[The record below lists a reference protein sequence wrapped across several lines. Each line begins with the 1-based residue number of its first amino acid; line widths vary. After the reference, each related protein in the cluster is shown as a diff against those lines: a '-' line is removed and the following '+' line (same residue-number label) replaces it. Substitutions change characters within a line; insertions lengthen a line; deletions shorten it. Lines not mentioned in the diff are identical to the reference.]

1 MLLRVTQ
8 EAPAEAVAGIVGRVT
23 APYPMRGPDG
33 RGGLLVPQEVFTSRL
48 RYAMARVT
56 TPVERV
62 EQGLA
67 NRCTSAVLTVENG
80 MGEFTVSG
88 HAARVIGA
96 HERVDEIARRLRR
109 EGDARTLAQ
118 LRSDIALDLML
129 FGQLPAQAGQWDP
142 HTGKT
147 GVGAEL
153 AAQSAALASGAVES
167 GIFGAG
173 RMALYANGARAG
185 RLGGGAAGM
194 SAEVGG
200 DGAAD
205 CAVGDRG
212 PGPFAAYATFSGALP
227 PARVDVVVSL
237 AALMGASE
245 EPGSAACGGRQEWVA
260 ARFVREVAFT
270 AGSTWR
276 RLVTDPVTGH
286 LVDLH
291 VKGYQVAG
299 DLRERVLARDRVSRV
314 PGSMR
319 PARSCDLDHDVAYA
333 LGGAS
338 SESNLSAKDRRGHN
352 HKTRRTWR
360 VRREPVVGGDI
371 FWTTPA
377 GRVYVTSP
385 WDYRDPDPPTVEQ
398 MRANLAR
405 ERRRYWTEED
415 LLAEEDTGD
424 PRRSGPPSS
433 QTWPPGSAWAG
444 IAVGGAVDSRS
455 FDATCDA
462 PAEQDENSSDR
473 SEVRPA
479 PTHPIHAALP
489 DGDAIDPADWGED
502 AWVLHDLDLNDI
514 PARQAGESTA
524 DDSSKDAPQPAEGV
538 SLDSEY
544 ERGLAALIEDAQDP
558 QSLFIRPPKPAR
570 RPKPEPRRWERR
582 DPGPPPF

>member
-1 MLLRVTQ
+1 M
-8 EAPAEAVAGIVGRVT
+8 
-23 APYPMRGPDG
+23 
-33 RGGLLVPQEVFTSRL
+33 LVPQEVFTSRL

-276 RLVTDPVTGH
+276 RLVSDPVTGH

-398 MRANLAR
+398 MRADLAR

-415 LLAEEDTGD
+415 LLAEEDAGD

-433 QTWPPGSAWAG
+433 QTWPPGSGWAG
-444 IAVGGAVDSRS
+444 SAWGGTAAGGRVDSTS
-455 FDATCDA
+455 FDATRDGESDRGETSA
-462 PAEQDENSSDR
+462 PAAPSLH
-473 SEVRPA
+473 PA
-479 PTHPIHAALP
+479 PSTLHPASCQGDPASSALDP
-489 DGDAIDPADWGED
+489 APSTTPVDDVIDPADWGED
-502 AWVLHDLDLNDI
+502 AWVLHDLDLTE
-514 PARQAGESTA
+514 PADTHAGRAGEAIGATA
-524 DDSSKDAPQPAEGV
+524 SEDRSEAAQWLY
-538 SLDSEY
+538 LDSDY

-558 QSLFIRPPKPAR
+558 QPLFIR
-570 RPKPEPRRWERR
+570 RPKPTRKPKPEAGPAPWERP